1 MACGARIDLVPGMAL
16 SQAKK
21 FIDSWR
27 TDHRHYSGP
36 PTTPDRGPL
45 GFNLQAV
52 SESFNDGE
60 SETEN
65 D

>member
-1 MACGARIDLVPGMAL
+1 MAL

-36 PTTPDRGPL
+36 PVIGERGPL

-52 SESFNDGE
+52 SEAFNDGE